1 MKGVS
6 GCIDG
11 QGFKFGQVMS
21 VEERGCGDQ
30 MPSGKEWSL
39 VKAVDLGFEDL
50 GL

>member
-21 VEERGCGDQ
+21 VDERGCGGQ
-30 MPSGKEWSL
+30 MPSGMGMVVGEG
-39 VKAVDLGFEDL
+39 DGFRV
-50 GL
+50 